1 MRIAFAT
8 LGCKVN
14 QYETENLME
23 LFLRD
28 GFDVVEPQ
36 EEADVYVVNSCTVT
50 SSGDKKSRQLLRR
63 LKKQN
68 PAAKTALTGCFPQA
82 FPDAAEKIPE
92 ADIITGSYNR
102 KGLLQAVKRALA
114 TGERVIDI
122 TPHQR
127 QEEFEGM
134 SVRGLRGRTR
144 AFMKIEDGCERYCS
158 YCIIPTARGPIRS
171 KRLEDIRTELMNLV
185 ENGFKEVVLVGINLS
200 SYGKDLG
207 LRLIDAVKLVCS
219 VEGLQ
224 RVRLG
229 SLEPELLSDEDLAQM
244 ATLPQFCPQFHLS
257 LQSGCDKTLKSMN
270 RHYDC
275 AEYRRI
281 VNKIREVFENPSITT
296 DIMVGFPGETEEDF
310 VESMEFAQEIGLAKA
325 HVFAYSR
332 REGTAAAKR
341 PDQVPKPVKEER
353 SRRMIEATNRTRDA
367 FLRSQ
372 IGKVE
377 EVLLETTRD
386 HLGYEGF
393 TKNYTPIA
401 VDCDSAL
408 CGSIVKVKI
417 TAVLDDRCV
426 GVLI

>member
-1 MRIAFAT
+1 MRIAFVT

-14 QYETENLME
+14 QYETEHLME
-23 LFLRD
+23 LFLCD
-28 GFDVVEPQ
+28 GFDVVDPR

-50 SSGDKKSRQLLRR
+50 SSGDKKSRQILRR

-68 PAAKTALTGCFPQA
+68 PAAKVALTGCFPQA
-82 FPDAAEKIPE
+82 FPEVAAKIPE

-102 KGLLQAVKRALA
+102 QGLLQAVKKALA

-122 TPHQR
+122 TSHQP
-127 QEEFEGM
+127 QEQFEGM
-134 SVRGLRGRTR
+134 RVKGLRGRTR
-144 AFMKIEDGCERYCS
+144 AYIKIEDGCERYCS

-171 KRLEDIRTELMNLV
+171 KPLEDIRAELLGLV
-185 ENGFKEVVLVGINLS
+185 QSGYQEVVLVGINLS

-207 LRLIDAVKLVCS
+207 LRLIDAVKLACS
-219 VEGLQ
+219 IAGLK

-229 SLEPELLSDEDLAQM
+229 SLEPELLSDEDLTEM
-244 ATLPQFCPQFHLS
+244 AKLPHFCPQFHLS
-257 LQSGCDKTLKSMN
+257 LQSGCDKTLKAMN

-281 VNKIREVFENPSITT
+281 VDKIREVFENPSITT
-296 DIMVGFPGETEEDF
+296 DVMVGFPGETEEDF
-310 VESMEFAQEIGLAKA
+310 EQSVAFVEEIGLAKA

-332 REGTAAAKR
+332 REGTVAAR
-341 PDQVPKPVKEER
+341 RSDQVPNFLKEER
-353 SRRMIEATNRTRDA
+353 SRRMIEVTNRTRET

-372 IGKVE
+372 IGRVE

-393 TKNYTPIA
+393 TQNYTPVS

-408 CGSIVKVKI
+408 CGTVINVKI
-417 TAVLDDRCV
+417 TAVLGDRCV

>member
-23 LFLRD
+23 LFLSD

-68 PAAKTALTGCFPQA
+68 PAAKVALTGCFPQA
-82 FPDAAEKIPE
+82 FPDAAKQIPE
-92 ADIITGSYNR
+92 ADVITGSYNR
-102 KGLLQAVKRALA
+102 KGLLEAVKKSLA
-114 TGERVIDI
+114 TGERVVDI

-127 QEEFEGM
+127 NEAFEGM
-134 SVRGLRGRTR
+134 RVRGLKGRTR

-171 KRLEDIRTELMNLV
+171 KSLEDILTELKELAQ
-185 ENGFKEVVLVGINLS
+185 NGYKEVVLVGINLS

-207 LRLIDAVKLVCS
+207 LRLIDAVKLACS

-224 RVRLG
+224 RIRLG
-229 SLEPELLSDEDLAQM
+229 SLEPELLSDDDLTEM
-244 ATLPQFCPQFHLS
+244 AMLPHFCPQFHLA
-257 LQSGCDKTLKSMN
+257 LQSGCDKTLKAMN

-281 VNKIREVFENPSITT
+281 VDKIREVFENPSITT

-310 VESMEFAQEIGLAKA
+310 EASMAFAQEIGLAKA

-332 REGTAAAKR
+332 REGTAAARR
-341 PDQVPKPVKEER
+341 PGQIQNSVKEER
-353 SRRMIEATNRTRDA
+353 SRRMIEATNATRDD
-367 FLRSQ
+367 FLHSQ
-372 IGKVE
+372 VGKVE

-393 TKNYTPIA
+393 TKNYTPVS

-408 CGSIVKVKI
+408 CGTIIKVKI
-417 TAVLDDRCV
+417 TAVLGDRCV

>member
-23 LFLRD
+23 LFLSD

-68 PAAKTALTGCFPQA
+68 PAAKVALTGCFPQA
-82 FPDAAEKIPE
+82 FPDAAKQIPE
-92 ADIITGSYNR
+92 A
-102 KGLLQAVKRALA
+102 VKKSLA
-114 TGERVIDI
+114 TGERVVDI

-127 QEEFEGM
+127 NEAFEGM
-134 SVRGLRGRTR
+134 RVRGLKGRTR

-171 KRLEDIRTELMNLV
+171 KSLEDILTELKELAQ
-185 ENGFKEVVLVGINLS
+185 NGYKEVVLVGINLS

-207 LRLIDAVKLVCS
+207 LRLIDAVKLACS

-224 RVRLG
+224 RIRLG
-229 SLEPELLSDEDLAQM
+229 SLEPELLSDDDLTEM
-244 ATLPQFCPQFHLS
+244 AMLPHFCPQFHLA
-257 LQSGCDKTLKSMN
+257 LQSGCDKTLKAMN

-281 VNKIREVFENPSITT
+281 VDKIREVFENPSITT

-310 VESMEFAQEIGLAKA
+310 EASMAFAQEIGLAKA

-332 REGTAAAKR
+332 REGTAAARR
-341 PDQVPKPVKEER
+341 PGQIQNSVKEER
-353 SRRMIEATNRTRDA
+353 SRRMIEATNATRDD
-367 FLRSQ
+367 FLHSQ
-372 IGKVE
+372 VGKVE

-393 TKNYTPIA
+393 TKNYTPVS

-408 CGSIVKVKI
+408 CGTIIKVKI
-417 TAVLDDRCV
+417 TAVLGDRCV